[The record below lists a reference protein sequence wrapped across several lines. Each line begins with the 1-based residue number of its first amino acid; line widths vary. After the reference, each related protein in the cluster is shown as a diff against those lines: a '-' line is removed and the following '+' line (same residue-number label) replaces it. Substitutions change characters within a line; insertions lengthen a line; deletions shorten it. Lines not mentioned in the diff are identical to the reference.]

1 MKNRKSSN
9 RKKSIINAKL
19 TTTISIALVLFLL
32 GLLTLLAITARSLSV
47 YVKENI
53 SFNIMLNEEMSNTEI
68 KKLQKKI
75 DLELFV
81 KSTEM
86 ITKEQAL
93 SDLTKNLGEN
103 PETLLGF
110 NPTRPSIEVFLNS
123 SYANK
128 DSILA
133 IEKKLK
139 DSEANIEDILY
150 REDMVQM
157 VNENIRTLG
166 LILGVLAIVL
176 LVISIALINNT
187 IELSIYSKR
196 FLINTM
202 RLVGATGDFIR
213 KPFVKDNVFSGIVA
227 AVIAIALLLGLIY
240 YISKGIRDFITII
253 NLNAIIIISL
263 VVLVSGVL
271 ITGISSYFSVNKY
284 LNMKNDRLYD

>member
-1 MKNRKSSN
+1 M
-9 RKKSIINAKL
+9 
-19 TTTISIALVLFLL
+19 SIALVLFLL

-53 SFNIMLNEEMSNTEI
+53 SFNIMLNEEMSNTDI

-86 ITKEQAL
+86 ISKEQAL
-93 SDLTKNLGEN
+93 ADLTKNLGEN

-110 NPTRPSIEVFLNS
+110 NPARPSIEVFLNS
-123 SYANK
+123 SYANA
-128 DSILA
+128 DSIHA
-133 IEKKLK
+133 IEQRLK
-139 DSEANIEDILY
+139 GSETNIEEIMY

-166 LILGVLAIVL
+166 LILSVLAIIL

-196 FLINTM
+196 FLIKTM
-202 RLVGATGDFIR
+202 RLVGATGNFIR
-213 KPFVKDNVFSGIVA
+213 KPFIKDNIFSGIVA
-227 AVIAIALLLGLIY
+227 AVIAIALQLGLIY
-240 YISKGIRDFITII
+240 YISKGIQDFITII
-253 NLNAIIIISL
+253 NLNAIVIISL